1 MRPEFIPVGQIVNA
15 HGIRG
20 EVKLNPAGFDPA
32 FLAAFDTLYIGGKET
47 NCWRCREWRIWM
59 LRWP

>member
-20 EVKLNPAGFDPA
+20 EVKLNPCLLYTSCKGIMFYTKNPRFLYGKRGFFFA
-32 FLAAFDTLYIGGKET
+32 ELQ
-47 NCWRCREWRIWM
+47 
-59 LRWP
+59 LRT